1 MPPWPPRAHH
11 VPPVGGQAEVA
22 YAAIEAAEKLMFMAH
37 VKELPTPEAREAELL
52 LFRRKRAEAV
62 QALHAALELTQS
74 LVAR

>member
-62 QALHAALELTQS
+62 QALHAAL
-74 LVAR
+74 